1 MIRQRFFGDAPRWP
15 VAVRGLLVIVIASV
29 GGSIAAAQT
38 ITPAKVTAPV
48 QANAH
53 TSFATATEAV
63 NALVAAVRRGDVARM
78 RAIFGPGAEDLV
90 EAGDPVADR
99 AERQRLI
106 RMYEARHK
114 LVADGPD
121 RKFLIVG
128 SRDWQMPTPLLRI
141 DGRWAFDGAAGVEEL
156 VYRRI
161 GSNELGAIAVCNGI
175 VDAEADYVAAN
186 PEKHSPPTY
195 GKLLSDP
202 GRRNGLYWQTKQ
214 GEPDSP
220 LGPLVAE
227 AAEAGYTSGAGAP
240 YHGYYFRLVTAQG
253 AAAAGGAKSYLV
265 DGALT
270 GGFAVVAWP
279 AQYRASGVM
288 TFIVNKDGVVY
299 QKDLGDDTAKR
310 AESLVAFDPD
320 STWVPVDKTP

>member
-1 MIRQRFFGDAPRWP
+1 MIKQRLYGNAPRWP
-15 VAVRGLLVIVIASV
+15 ATVLGLLTIAIASV
-29 GGSIAAAQT
+29 GQSLAAAQT
-38 ITPAKVTAPV
+38 ITPAKVSAPV
-48 QANAH
+48 QAGAH
-53 TSFATATEAV
+53 TRFTTSTEAV
-63 NALVAAVRRGDVARM
+63 NAFVAAVRRGDVARM
-78 RAIFGPGAEDLV
+78 REIFGPGAEDLV
-90 EAGDPVADR
+90 ESGDPVADR
-99 AERQRLI
+99 AERQRLL
-106 RMYEARHK
+106 RMYKAKHK

-121 RKFLIVG
+121 RQFLIVG
-128 SRDWQMPTPLLRI
+128 SRDWQLPTPLLRI

-161 GSNELGAIAVCNGI
+161 GSNELGAIAVCHGI
-175 VDAEADYVAAN
+175 VDAQADYVAAN
-186 PEKHSPPTY
+186 PENNSQPTY

-240 YHGYYFRLVTAQG
+240 YHGYYFRLLTAQG
-253 AAAAGGAKSYLV
+253 AAAAGGAKSYLA

-288 TFIVNKDGVVY
+288 TFIVDKDGVVF
-299 QKDLGDDTAKR
+299 QKDLGDDTEKL
-310 AESLVAFDPD
+310 AETLATFDPD